1 MKKYINIIMVLMFAS
16 MACDVED
23 ELVSAL
29 TPEVNSAYVGTWK
42 ESHKQ
47 NNSAADCSGTWSD
60 DANFTANSELGFTLS
75 ADGVMA
81 TLDGSMSVPYSS
93 SGTTGTYMGQ
103 DILTFEEQT
112 DGTWVM
118 WMQMAGTDA
127 DDNPLSCYRVG
138 YTMQ

>member
-1 MKKYINIIMVLMFAS
+1 MKKYINMMIICMFAF

-23 ELVSAL
+23 ELISAL

-42 ESHKQ
+42 WTHQQ
-47 NNSAADCSGTWSD
+47 NNSAADCSGDWSD
-60 DANFTANSELGFTLS
+60 DANATIDGEVGYTLG

-81 TLDGSMSVPYSS
+81 DLTGTMSVPYSS

-103 DILTFEEQT
+103 DILTFEEQS

-118 WMQMAGTDA
+118 WMVLAGTDA
-127 DDNPLSCYRVG
+127 SGNAVNCNRAG
-138 YTMQ
+138 YTKQ

>member
-1 MKKYINIIMVLMFAS
+1 MVVCLFAF
-16 MACDVED
+16 MACDVEE

-42 ESHKQ
+42 WTHQQ
-47 NNSAADCSGTWSD
+47 NNSVADCSGPWSD
-60 DANFTANSELGFTLS
+60 DANANIDGEVGFTLG

-81 TLDGSMSVPYSS
+81 DLAGQMSVPYTS

-103 DILTFEEQT
+103 DILTFEEQS
-112 DGTWVM
+112 DGTWIM
-118 WMQMAGTDA
+118 WMVLQAEGTMPYC
-127 DDNPLSCYRVG
+127 NRSG

>member
-1 MKKYINIIMVLMFAS
+1 MKKYINIMIVCMFAF
-16 MACDVED
+16 MACDVEE

-47 NNSAADCSGTWSD
+47 DNSAADCSGTWSD
-60 DANFTANSELGFTLS
+60 DANANIDGEVGFTLG

-81 TLDGSMSVPYSS
+81 DLAGQMSVPYTS

-103 DILTFEEQT
+103 DILTFEEQS
-112 DGTWVM
+112 DGTWIM
-118 WMQMAGTDA
+118 WMVLQAEGTMPYC
-127 DDNPLSCYRVG
+127 NRSG